1 MDGPDQCFSG
11 VLLGSTASEPPGMAA
26 GDVFLKM
33 QTMGSA
39 PYLVNQDISG
49 GTLKSAF

>member
-1 MDGPDQCFSG
+1 MFLRD
-11 VLLGSTASEPPGMAA
+11 VTASESLGMGV

-33 QTMGSA
+33 QTMGSI

-49 GTLKSAF
+49 GTIESAF

>member
-1 MDGPDQCFSG
+1 MFLGGITTGMG
-11 VLLGSTASEPPGMAA
+11 V

-49 GTLKSAF
+49 GTLESAF